1 MEALV
6 NLCTTVVGKVL
17 LALVVWFVGK
27 FIIKKVTDLVAKIKV
42 LDKIEPN
49 TRTFVLSA
57 LKWLLYIILVVS
69 IVAILGV
76 PMASVI
82 TVLGTAGAAIAL
94 SLQGSLGNLAGGIML
109 VIFRPFKVG
118 DYVETS
124 GVAGTV
130 KEINLFYTVLN
141 TVDNCRIN
149 VPNGSLMNANI
160 IDYSAEETRRVDLS
174 FASAKS
180 EDPTRIQNLMLEV
193 MDQNAKVLK
202 DPAPFARVSGGTNE
216 AMQFTVRA
224 WCKTA
229 DYWDVYFDLTQAITE
244 KLGESGVQAPAVRV
258 ISEKE
263 YKTKNKRDGQAL
275 YFYKLCPSLFIP
287 FSLNNT
293 GSGHKSSSD
302 SLYTPHALTDIF
314 LFSLFGTVIMDFGRE
329 CGVNR
334 SFPVNLPAFRTENGT
349 VFSDFPGAEF
359 GSAQFAS
366 NHIVSF
372 LPCVVRI
379 GQFLCLLSVASLC

>member
-1 MEALV
+1 MEALT

-17 LALVVWFVGK
+17 LAIVVWFVGK
-27 FIIKKVTDLVAKIKV
+27 FIVNKLLGLVGKIKV

-94 SLQGSLGNLAGGIML
+94 SLQGSLSNLAGGIML

-118 DYVETS
+118 DFVEAS
-124 GVAGTV
+124 GVTGTV
-130 KEINLFYTVLN
+130 KEITLFYTVLN

-149 VPNGSLMNANI
+149 VPNGALMNANV
-160 IDYSAEETRRVDLS
+160 IDYSAEATRRVDLT

-180 EDPTRIQNLMLEV
+180 ENPKKIQDLMLDV
-193 MDQNAKVLK
+193 MGQNEKVLK
-202 DPAPFARVSGGTNE
+202 DPAPFARISGGTNE

-224 WCKTA
+224 WCKTE

-244 KLGESGVQAPAVRV
+244 KLGENGVQAPAVRV
-258 ISEKE
+258 ISEK
-263 YKTKNKRDGQAL
+263 
-275 YFYKLCPSLFIP
+275 
-287 FSLNNT
+287 
-293 GSGHKSSSD
+293 
-302 SLYTPHALTDIF
+302 
-314 LFSLFGTVIMDFGRE
+314 
-329 CGVNR
+329 
-334 SFPVNLPAFRTENGT
+334 
-349 VFSDFPGAEF
+349 
-359 GSAQFAS
+359 
-366 NHIVSF
+366 
-372 LPCVVRI
+372 
-379 GQFLCLLSVASLC
+379 

>member
-1 MEALV
+1 MEALA

-17 LALVVWFVGK
+17 LAIVVWFVGK
-27 FIIKKVTDLVAKIKV
+27 FIVSKIMGLVGKIKV
-42 LDKIEPN
+42 LEKVEPN

-57 LKWLLYIILVVS
+57 LKWLLYIVLVVS

-94 SLQGSLGNLAGGIML
+94 SLQGSLSNLAGGIML

-118 DYVETS
+118 DFVEAS
-124 GVAGTV
+124 GVTGTV
-130 KEINLFYTVLN
+130 KEITLFYTVLN

-149 VPNGSLMNANI
+149 VPNGALMNANI

-180 EDPTRIQNLMLEV
+180 EDPQKIQSLMLEV
-193 MDQNAKVLK
+193 MDQNEKVLK
-202 DPAPFARVSGGTNE
+202 DPAPFARISGGTNE

-244 KLGESGVQAPAVRV
+244 KLGENGVQAPAVRV
-258 ISEKE
+258 ISEK
-263 YKTKNKRDGQAL
+263 
-275 YFYKLCPSLFIP
+275 
-287 FSLNNT
+287 
-293 GSGHKSSSD
+293 
-302 SLYTPHALTDIF
+302 
-314 LFSLFGTVIMDFGRE
+314 
-329 CGVNR
+329 
-334 SFPVNLPAFRTENGT
+334 
-349 VFSDFPGAEF
+349 
-359 GSAQFAS
+359 
-366 NHIVSF
+366 
-372 LPCVVRI
+372 
-379 GQFLCLLSVASLC
+379 

>member
-1 MEALV
+1 MQALT

-27 FIIKKVTDLVAKIKV
+27 FIVKKVMVLAAKIKV
-42 LDKIEPN
+42 LEKVDPN

-57 LKWLLYIILVVS
+57 LKWLLYVILIVS

-94 SLQGSLGNLAGGIML
+94 SLQGSLSNLAGGIML

-118 DYVETS
+118 EFIEAS
-124 GVAGTV
+124 GVSGTV

-149 VPNGSLMNANI
+149 VPNGALMNTNI
-160 IDYSAEETRRVDLS
+160 TDYSAEETRRVDLS

-180 EDPTRIQNLMLEV
+180 EDPQKIQDLMVEV
-193 MDQNAKVLK
+193 MAANGKVLK
-202 DPAPFARVSGGTNE
+202 DPAPFARLCGGTNE
-216 AMQFTVRA
+216 AMQFTARA

-244 KLGESGVQAPAVRV
+244 KLGENGVQAPAVRV
-258 ISEKE
+258 ISDK
-263 YKTKNKRDGQAL
+263 
-275 YFYKLCPSLFIP
+275 
-287 FSLNNT
+287 
-293 GSGHKSSSD
+293 
-302 SLYTPHALTDIF
+302 
-314 LFSLFGTVIMDFGRE
+314 
-329 CGVNR
+329 
-334 SFPVNLPAFRTENGT
+334 
-349 VFSDFPGAEF
+349 
-359 GSAQFAS
+359 
-366 NHIVSF
+366 
-372 LPCVVRI
+372 
-379 GQFLCLLSVASLC
+379 

>member
-1 MEALV
+1 MEALT

-17 LALVVWFVGK
+17 LAIVVWFVGK
-27 FIIKKVTDLVAKIKV
+27 FIVNKLLGLVGKIKV

-49 TRTFVLSA
+49 TRSFVLSA

-94 SLQGSLGNLAGGIML
+94 SLQGSLSNLAGGIML

-118 DYVETS
+118 DFVEAS
-124 GVAGTV
+124 GVTGTV
-130 KEINLFYTVLN
+130 KEITLFYTVLN

-149 VPNGSLMNANI
+149 VPNGALMNANV
-160 IDYSAEETRRVDLS
+160 IDYSAEATRRVDLT

-180 EDPTRIQNLMLEV
+180 ENPKKIQDLMLDV
-193 MDQNAKVLK
+193 MGQNEKVLK
-202 DPAPFARVSGGTNE
+202 DPAPFARISGGTNE

-224 WCKTA
+224 WCKTE

-258 ISEKE
+258 ISEK
-263 YKTKNKRDGQAL
+263 
-275 YFYKLCPSLFIP
+275 
-287 FSLNNT
+287 
-293 GSGHKSSSD
+293 
-302 SLYTPHALTDIF
+302 
-314 LFSLFGTVIMDFGRE
+314 
-329 CGVNR
+329 
-334 SFPVNLPAFRTENGT
+334 
-349 VFSDFPGAEF
+349 
-359 GSAQFAS
+359 
-366 NHIVSF
+366 
-372 LPCVVRI
+372 
-379 GQFLCLLSVASLC
+379 

>member
-1 MEALV
+1 MEAIA

-17 LALVVWFVGK
+17 LAIVVWFVGK
-27 FIIKKVTDLVAKIKV
+27 AIVNKIIGLITKMKF

-57 LKWLLYIILVVS
+57 VKWLLYIILVVS

-94 SLQGSLGNLAGGIML
+94 SLQGSLSNLAGGIML

-149 VPNGSLMNANI
+149 VPNGALMNTNI

-180 EDPTRIQNLMLEV
+180 EDPQKIQDLMLEV
-193 MDQNAKVLK
+193 MGQNEKVLR
-202 DPAPFARVSGGTNE
+202 DPAPFARISGGTNE
-216 AMQFTVRA
+216 AMQFTARA
-224 WCKTA
+224 WCKTE

-244 KLGESGVQAPAVRV
+244 KLGENGVQAPAVRV
-258 ISEKE
+258 IGEK
-263 YKTKNKRDGQAL
+263 
-275 YFYKLCPSLFIP
+275 
-287 FSLNNT
+287 
-293 GSGHKSSSD
+293 
-302 SLYTPHALTDIF
+302 
-314 LFSLFGTVIMDFGRE
+314 
-329 CGVNR
+329 
-334 SFPVNLPAFRTENGT
+334 
-349 VFSDFPGAEF
+349 
-359 GSAQFAS
+359 
-366 NHIVSF
+366 
-372 LPCVVRI
+372 
-379 GQFLCLLSVASLC
+379 

>member
-1 MEALV
+1 MQALT

-27 FIIKKVTDLVAKIKV
+27 FIVKKVMVLAAKIKV
-42 LDKIEPN
+42 LEKVDPN

-57 LKWLLYIILVVS
+57 LKWLLYVILIVS

-94 SLQGSLGNLAGGIML
+94 SLQGSLSNLAGGIML

-118 DYVETS
+118 EFIEAS
-124 GVAGTV
+124 GVSGTV

-149 VPNGSLMNANI
+149 VPNGALMNTNI
-160 IDYSAEETRRVDLS
+160 TDYSAEETRRVDLS

-180 EDPTRIQNLMLEV
+180 EDPQKIQDLMVEV
-193 MDQNAKVLK
+193 MAANEKVLK
-202 DPAPFARVSGGTNE
+202 DPAPFARLCGGTNE
-216 AMQFTVRA
+216 AMQFTARA

-244 KLGESGVQAPAVRV
+244 KLGENGVQAPAVRV
-258 ISEKE
+258 ISDK
-263 YKTKNKRDGQAL
+263 
-275 YFYKLCPSLFIP
+275 
-287 FSLNNT
+287 
-293 GSGHKSSSD
+293 
-302 SLYTPHALTDIF
+302 
-314 LFSLFGTVIMDFGRE
+314 
-329 CGVNR
+329 
-334 SFPVNLPAFRTENGT
+334 
-349 VFSDFPGAEF
+349 
-359 GSAQFAS
+359 
-366 NHIVSF
+366 
-372 LPCVVRI
+372 
-379 GQFLCLLSVASLC
+379 

>member
-1 MEALV
+1 MEALA

-17 LALVVWFVGK
+17 LAIVVWFVGK
-27 FIIKKVTDLVAKIKV
+27 FIVSKIMGLVGKIKV
-42 LDKIEPN
+42 LEKVEPN

-57 LKWLLYIILVVS
+57 LKWLLYIVRVGS

-94 SLQGSLGNLAGGIML
+94 SLQGSLSNLAGGIML

-118 DYVETS
+118 DFVEAS
-124 GVAGTV
+124 GVTGTV
-130 KEINLFYTVLN
+130 KEITLFYTVLN

-149 VPNGSLMNANI
+149 VPNGALMNANI

-180 EDPTRIQNLMLEV
+180 EDPQKIQSLMLEV
-193 MDQNAKVLK
+193 MDQNEKVLK
-202 DPAPFARVSGGTNE
+202 DPAPFARISGGTNE

-244 KLGESGVQAPAVRV
+244 KLGENGVQAPAVRV
-258 ISEKE
+258 ISEK
-263 YKTKNKRDGQAL
+263 
-275 YFYKLCPSLFIP
+275 
-287 FSLNNT
+287 
-293 GSGHKSSSD
+293 
-302 SLYTPHALTDIF
+302 
-314 LFSLFGTVIMDFGRE
+314 
-329 CGVNR
+329 
-334 SFPVNLPAFRTENGT
+334 
-349 VFSDFPGAEF
+349 
-359 GSAQFAS
+359 
-366 NHIVSF
+366 
-372 LPCVVRI
+372 
-379 GQFLCLLSVASLC
+379 

>member
-1 MEALV
+1 MEALA

-17 LALVVWFVGK
+17 LAIVVWFVGK
-27 FIIKKVTDLVAKIKV
+27 FIVSKIMGLVGKIKV
-42 LDKIEPN
+42 LEKVEPN

-57 LKWLLYIILVVS
+57 LKWLLYIVLVVS

-94 SLQGSLGNLAGGIML
+94 SLQGSLSNLAGGIML

-118 DYVETS
+118 DFVEAS
-124 GVAGTV
+124 GVTGTV
-130 KEINLFYTVLN
+130 KEITLFYTVLN

-149 VPNGSLMNANI
+149 VPNGALMNANI
-160 IDYSAEETRRVDLS
+160 IDYSAEETRRVDLT

-180 EDPTRIQNLMLEV
+180 EDPQKIQSLMLEV
-193 MDQNAKVLK
+193 MDQNEKVLK

-244 KLGESGVQAPAVRV
+244 KLGENGVQAPAVRV
-258 ISEKE
+258 ISEK
-263 YKTKNKRDGQAL
+263 
-275 YFYKLCPSLFIP
+275 
-287 FSLNNT
+287 
-293 GSGHKSSSD
+293 
-302 SLYTPHALTDIF
+302 
-314 LFSLFGTVIMDFGRE
+314 
-329 CGVNR
+329 
-334 SFPVNLPAFRTENGT
+334 
-349 VFSDFPGAEF
+349 
-359 GSAQFAS
+359 
-366 NHIVSF
+366 
-372 LPCVVRI
+372 
-379 GQFLCLLSVASLC
+379 

>member
-258 ISEKE
+258 ISEK
-263 YKTKNKRDGQAL
+263 
-275 YFYKLCPSLFIP
+275 
-287 FSLNNT
+287 
-293 GSGHKSSSD
+293 
-302 SLYTPHALTDIF
+302 
-314 LFSLFGTVIMDFGRE
+314 
-329 CGVNR
+329 
-334 SFPVNLPAFRTENGT
+334 
-349 VFSDFPGAEF
+349 
-359 GSAQFAS
+359 
-366 NHIVSF
+366 
-372 LPCVVRI
+372 
-379 GQFLCLLSVASLC
+379 

>member
-1 MEALV
+1 MQSIS

-17 LALVVWFVGK
+17 LAIVVWFVGK
-27 FIIKKVTDLVAKIKV
+27 AIVNKIMGLTGKMKFLEKV
-42 LDKIEPN
+42 EPN

-94 SLQGSLGNLAGGIML
+94 SLQGSLSNLAGGIML
-109 VIFRPFKVG
+109 VIFKPFKVG
-118 DYVETS
+118 DFVETS
-124 GVAGTV
+124 GVTGTV

-149 VPNGSLMNANI
+149 VPNGALMNTNI
-160 IDYSAEETRRVDLS
+160 VDYSAEDTRRVDLS

-180 EDPTRIQNLMLEV
+180 EDPKKIQDLMLEV
-193 MDQNAKVLK
+193 MGQNEKVLK

-244 KLGESGVQAPAVRV
+244 KLGENGVQAPAVRV
-258 ISEKE
+258 ISE
-263 YKTKNKRDGQAL
+263 Q
-275 YFYKLCPSLFIP
+275 
-287 FSLNNT
+287 
-293 GSGHKSSSD
+293 
-302 SLYTPHALTDIF
+302 
-314 LFSLFGTVIMDFGRE
+314 
-329 CGVNR
+329 
-334 SFPVNLPAFRTENGT
+334 
-349 VFSDFPGAEF
+349 
-359 GSAQFAS
+359 
-366 NHIVSF
+366 
-372 LPCVVRI
+372 
-379 GQFLCLLSVASLC
+379 